1 MKRQGTWPNWPLP
14 ETKVIRQ
21 HPVHLSHGGLHL
33 LLANDSDLD
42 NRTGNP
48 YSSILTQAQLQIAS
62 SGTLKELKQTC
73 VRLWTSRTKVKTFW
87 FLFVSF
93 KSIQT
98 NKTGSYSVGPGWPGI
113 HSIVYAN
120 LKFMTMFLLHTTAGV
135 WITILRA
142 TWFFFFYKT
151 GLGAQMLGAREYF
164 VTSILSFHLHM
175 ISRDGLGSPGS
186 LIYWDTWIAGY
197 LCCLHFIYLTL
208 HLHIHV
214 CMSQWCGP
222 PKSGMFDPHSPIA
235 GVVGTYKPLIVDAR
249 NWIWVLWK
257 SHWC

>member
-142 TWFFFFYKT
+142 TWFFFFFIKQVWVHKCWGPENT
-151 GLGAQMLGAREYF
+151 LWHQFFPSTFTWSPEMASGHLALLSTETLG
-164 VTSILSFHLHM
+164 
-175 ISRDGLGSPGS
+175 
-186 LIYWDTWIAGY
+186 
-197 LCCLHFIYLTL
+197 
-208 HLHIHV
+208 
-214 CMSQWCGP
+214 
-222 PKSGMFDPHSPIA
+222 
-235 GVVGTYKPLIVDAR
+235 
-249 NWIWVLWK
+249 
-257 SHWC
+257 